1 MPSQTGSFQPPGEYT
16 SPLAPVPGYAE
27 KAPTHYERKFSP
39 AQPGLRGP
47 MRFEEGVATDTD
59 IPSDFGVGIMQGY
72 ITRPGRLN
80 HNEKVDTK
88 YPQETVRQRAHVGSA
103 AWVEAPTFLGNFAH
117 GTGPQAERA
126 FEQDVRDGQSYRRA
140 NPATV
145 WD

>member
-1 MPSQTGSFQPPGEYT
+1 MSSQTGSFRPPGEYD
-16 SPLAPVPGYAE
+16 SPLAPTPGYTE

-72 ITRPGRLN
+72 STAPGRIN
-80 HNEKVDTK
+80 HNLKVDTK
-88 YPQETVRQRAHVGSA
+88 YAEETVRQRAHVGSA

-117 GTGPQAERA
+117 GAGPAAERA
-126 FEQDVRDGQSYRRA
+126 FEQANRDGQSYRRA